1 MIFFMLMLLSPAK
14 TLDYESPVAVAPA
27 SVPTLMTE
35 AAVLIE
41 TLRQKSSAE
50 ISALMDISPKL
61 ADLNQARYRAWS
73 TKPPKGATRAA
84 VLAFNG
90 DVYEGLDAR
99 SLDLASLA
107 WAQSHL
113 IILSGLYGVLR
124 PLDALQPYRLEMG
137 TSLTNPRGAN
147 LYRYWSDQV
156 TTAITQSEAMQSEAS
171 WLLNLASD
179 EYFKVVDAKRV
190 AAPIISPVFQDE
202 KAGRYKV
209 ISFYAKRARGLMAR
223 YAVEQRVS
231 HPDDLLGFAAEGYA
245 FDAEASAPLKP
256 VFRRAEQ
263 S

>member
-14 TLDYESPVAVAPA
+14 TLDYESPVAVVPA
-27 SVPTLMTE
+27 SVPPLMSE

-61 ADLNQARYRAWS
+61 ADLNRARYQAWS

-99 SLDLASLA
+99 SLDAASLA

-179 EYFKVVDAKRV
+179 EYFKAVDAKRLT
-190 AAPIISPVFQDE
+190 APIISPVFQDE

-223 YAVEQRVS
+223 YAIEQRVS
-231 HPDDLLGFAAEGYA
+231 HLDDLLGFAAEGYA